1 MNEHSS
7 AFSGLRSAKTEAS
20 GGIND
25 LPRVA
30 AINRGLERLWRTGA
44 LSEPQLHPDA
54 LIRKAK
60 RGERS
65 SSRIGGEHWR
75 EPFELLLADLQ
86 GSGCL
91 NPLGRVIAHG
101 QLVRLLRC
109 RIRADRR
116 WRNHPAILD
125 QPITAPV
132 IIIGQM
138 RSGTTRLQRLLACDP
153 QFTHT
158 RTFETMIPV
167 PFSGKGGG
175 ADRRIA
181 SSWASLAFLK
191 FCNPAL
197 AAIHP
202 TGPLQPEEEFGLLA
216 FSMCG
221 AQFEAQWRVPRFAR
235 WWESANTMPVYL
247 ELKALLQT
255 IGWHRRTMPGKT
267 WLLKA
272 PQYMQ
277 DLASLL
283 AIFPDARLLC
293 LDRDRATV
301 VGSSA
306 SLVWHQTRI
315 QSDRPHRHDIG
326 QEWLRKSAFRAGL
339 AARVRAA
346 NPQVP
351 QLDIHYDEV
360 SRDWRSAIARIYDF
374 LGFDL
379 ADEVEAKMARYMDRA
394 TAHQGHRYALED
406 FGLDR
411 AKVDAAFADQRKL

>member
-1 MNEHSS
+1 MNEHST
-7 AFSGLRSAKTEAS
+7 AFSGLRPAKTEA
-20 GGIND
+20 GGTND

-30 AINRGLERLWRTGA
+30 AINRGLEHLWRTGL
-44 LSEPQLHPDA
+44 LSEPTLDPEA
-54 LIRKAK
+54 LIRKAN

-65 SSRIGGEHWR
+65 SSMIGGEHWR
-75 EPFELLLADLQ
+75 KPFELLLADLQ
-86 GSGCL
+86 GPACL

-109 RIRADRR
+109 RIRAERR
-116 WRNHPAILD
+116 WRDNPAILD

-132 IIIGQM
+132 IIVGQM

-153 QFTHT
+153 QFAHTH
-158 RTFETMIPV
+158 TFETMIPV
-167 PFSGKGGG
+167 PFSGMRGGT
-175 ADRRIA
+175 DRRIA

-191 FCNPAL
+191 VCNPAL

-202 TGPLQPEEEFGLLA
+202 TGPLQPEEEFGLHA

-235 WWESANTMPVYL
+235 WWESADTMPVYR

-255 IGWHRRTMPGKT
+255 IGWHRCALPGKT

-272 PQYMQ
+272 PQYTQ

-315 QSDRPHRHDIG
+315 QSDTLHRHVIG
-326 QEWLRKSAFRAGL
+326 QEWLRKSALRAGV

-351 QLDIHYDEV
+351 QFDLHYDEV
-360 SRDWRSAIARIYDF
+360 SRDWRSAVARIYDF
-374 LGFDL
+374 LGLDL
-379 ADEVEAKMARYMDRA
+379 ASEVEATMTRYMGRA
-394 TAHQGHRYALED
+394 AAHHGHRYALED

-411 AKVDAAFADQRKL
+411 ARVDAAFADQRKL